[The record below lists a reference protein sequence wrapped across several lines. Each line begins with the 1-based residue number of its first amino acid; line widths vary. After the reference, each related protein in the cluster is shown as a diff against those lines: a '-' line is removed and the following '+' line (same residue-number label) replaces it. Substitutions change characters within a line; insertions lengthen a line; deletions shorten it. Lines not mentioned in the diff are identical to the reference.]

1 MQDYYTEAGGK
12 EPRYYQRVAINRVVE
27 AVAKGEKRLLLV
39 MATGTGKTYT
49 AFQTIWRLW
58 KAGRAKRVLFLA
70 DRNILVDQAI
80 QNDFRPFGGAMV
92 KVQQEVDKSF
102 EVYLALYQAIT
113 GPEGREDLFRQFSPD
128 FFDLVVVDECHRG
141 SASENSA
148 WREVLDYF
156 EPAAQLGLT
165 ATPKETTDVSTS
177 HYFGDA
183 VYTYSLKQGIDDGF
197 LAPYRVIR
205 VGIDRDLE
213 GWRPEQGQRDKYGRE
228 VEDRVYGQKDF
239 DRTIV
244 IEDRT
249 TAVAERIAEY
259 LEGTDP
265 YAKTIVFCVDID
277 HASRMRRAILNAQ
290 AERAKE
296 NRLYAVQIT
305 GDNDEGKRALDDFI
319 DPESRYPVVATTSKL
334 LTTGV
339 DAQTC
344 KLIVLDQHIGSM
356 TEFKQ
361 IIGRGTRLREDYGK
375 RSFTIMDFRQNTD
388 KFADPDFDGEPVRV
402 YVAGPGD
409 DVVPPETEDDPEDEP
424 DETPSGKVGEPGG
437 LTWDPDDAGRPQRPV
452 VEGTGARV
460 INERVQ
466 YMGPDGKLIT
476 ESLRD
481 YTRARVQEQYQSLDD
496 FLTRWR
502 AADRKAALVDELADR
517 GVFFAELQDL
527 VSEESGAAG
536 AWDPFDLVAHVAF
549 DRPPLTRERAGAPR
563 PRRRLLRPVPRRR
576 PRRALRP
583 LGQVCR
589 RGDRGRRERR
599 GPEPGPVQPD
609 GPPAGTGP
617 AVRRRRAGSSP
628 PSTTS
633 KPNSTKPPDLVMRVT
648 VVRAHYGQHTD
659 AFRENG
665 YVGIGWFDPPIP
677 ERRDRA
683 SVRSMYEA
691 QFPNDTKSQVDQGTG
706 QVYRFLNDIQPG
718 GLVVTPYAGGGL
730 LVGRVTGE
738 PYGADDET
746 TPYGYRIPVEWRPE
760 PVDRSELSIPLQ
772 NTLKSSLTVFNVKQ
786 VADFCEA
793 AGIEHDGAVL
803 GLAPPTVRA
812 VQERADLYDAVKA
825 VLLELDDKEFERLVS
840 YVLQTLGFEATQET
854 GRSGDGGIDFE
865 GELRVMGVASI
876 RLQVQVKRYADRVHP
891 RDPDP

>member
-1 MQDYYTEAGGK
+1 MFVGAKGIARGQLRGRAARRCSRVSSRALPHPHVDKRQLSERDICTKYITPAIERAGWDRMRQIREEVTFTAGRILDRGAVKAKGKQKRADYILYHKANLPLAIVEAKDNKHAVGAGIEQAIAYAEALDIPFVYASNGDAFVEHDRTGQSDWIEREIPLGDFPSPDELWQRYRAWKGLTDEEVEVVLQDYYTEAGGK

-27 AVAKGEKRLLLV
+27 AVAKGERRLLLV

-58 KAGRAKRVLFLA
+58 KAGTAKRVLFLA

-92 KVQQEVDKSF
+92 KVQQEVDKSY

-113 GPEGREDLFRQFSPD
+113 GKDGREDLFRQFSPD

-141 SASENSA
+141 SAAENSA

-177 HYFGDA
+177 HYFGEP
-183 VYTYSLKQGIDDGF
+183 VYTYSLKQGIEDGF

-213 GWRPEQGQRDKYGRE
+213 GWRPEQGQTDKHGRE
-228 VEDRVYGQKDF
+228 VEDRVYNQKDF

-249 TAVAERIAEY
+249 RAVAARIAEY
-259 LEGTDP
+259 LEATDP

-290 AERAKE
+290 AERARE

-305 GDNDEGKRALDDFI
+305 GDNTEGKQALDDFI
-319 DPESRYPVVATTSKL
+319 DPESTYPVVATTSKL

-375 RSFTIMDFRQNTD
+375 RSFTIMDFRSNTD
-388 KFADPDFDGEPVRV
+388 KFADPEFDGEPVQV
-402 YVAGPGD
+402 YVVQPGD
-409 DVVPPETEDDPEDEP
+409 DVVPPEPEDEHEYP
-424 DETPSGKVGEPGG
+424 DGGHEQPFAEPGDVS
-437 LTWDPDDAGRPQRPV
+437 WDPDDEGRAPRPV
-452 VEGTGARV
+452 VAGTGARV

-481 YTRARVQEQYQSLDD
+481 YSRDRVREQYATLGD

-502 AADRKAALVDELADR
+502 ASDRKAALVEELAER
-517 GVFFAELQDL
+517 GVYFAELRAL
-527 VSEESGAAG
+527 VSKEGGFDEDD
-536 AWDPFDLVAHVAF
+536 WDPFDLVAHVAF
-549 DRPPLTRERAGAPR
+549 DRPPLTRSERA
-563 PRRRLLRPVPRRR
+563 RRVREGDYFDQFEGTARRVLSALLDKY
-576 PRRALRP
+576 A
-583 LGQVCR
+583 
-589 RGDRGRRERR
+589 DE
-599 GPEPGPVQPD
+599 
-609 GPPAGTGP
+609 
-617 AVRRRRAGSSP
+617 
-628 PSTTS
+628 
-633 KPNSTKPPDLVMRVT
+633 
-648 VVRAHYGQHTD
+648 
-659 AFRENG
+659 
-665 YVGIGWFDPPIP
+665 GIGDVESVEVLTLDPFRQMGRPP
-677 ERRDRA
+677 ELVRPFGGRD
-683 SVRSMYEA
+683 
-691 QFPNDTKSQVDQGTG
+691 
-706 QVYRFLNDIQPG
+706 
-718 GLVVTPYAGGGL
+718 
-730 LVGRVTGE
+730 
-738 PYGADDET
+738 
-746 TPYGYRIPVEWRPE
+746 GYLAAVHDLE
-760 PVDRSELSIPLQ
+760 DRLYH
-772 NTLKSSLTVFNVKQ
+772 
-786 VADFCEA
+786 A
-793 AGIEHDGAVL
+793 A
-803 GLAPPTVRA
+803 
-812 VQERADLYDAVKA
+812 
-825 VLLELDDKEFERLVS
+825 
-840 YVLQTLGFEATQET
+840 
-854 GRSGDGGIDFE
+854 
-865 GELRVMGVASI
+865 
-876 RLQVQVKRYADRVHP
+876 
-891 RDPDP
+891 